1 MQDDLD
7 IEGLDYLQWSLF
19 DSPDEKGSGY
29 KFMER
34 QPVYIL
40 DRIVKR
46 TRRNFN
52 FRRSWGAAFNG
63 NN

>member
-46 TRRNFN
+46 TRRKT
-52 FRRSWGAAFNG
+52 RGV
-63 NN
+63 